1 MKYFFDVKNKLG
13 AFAIASGIFA
23 VITTINSQTIQL
35 TLWDKD
41 FAKPISILQWVNLS
55 YLLTAAVSTLLIG
68 RFADLI
74 GRKKMFMYG
83 LGIYGVATSMLIFVN
98 SFGLLLAIRSLQ
110 ALGAQC
116 VMGLS
121 IGLMT
126 TMFGDNNRGAAVG
139 LNTAVGAFGV
149 LFVPLSIGYLA
160 ENGNWRLFFIFPTL
174 LSLVSIMLL
183 RRINIGTEQATISK
197 VDYRS
202 LFFITLILSSF
213 SSSLTFFRIEEVSN
227 VISFTLLLVTPYFA
241 WLFIKRQQLVENPIL
256 PRGLRQDRRFMISL
270 LCVILY
276 FISIGGWSILSPYF
290 FTQGMGFNSFQYG
303 LMGTG
308 FGLILVPMSLYA
320 GKIYDSKGLKVSLYI
335 GAFGNIIAGIIWI
348 TTPYFLNVP
357 YVLLN
362 GVFGIAPLVAAVATD
377 AEIISKFNLQNRGTG
392 SSMIETLHVIF
403 AIAGTVIYSLIYD
416 LSLHKFIGPEAT
428 YSTEIFCFLTGI
440 IAVTNWGFLAYLV
453 KKNEKVLQ

>member
-1 MKYFFDVKNKLG
+1 MKYFFDVQNKLG

-41 FAKPISILQWVNLS
+41 FSKPISILQWVNLS

-83 LGIYGVATSMLIFVN
+83 LVIYGGATSMLIFVN
-98 SFGLLLAIRSLQ
+98 SFELLLAIRSIQ

-149 LFVPLSIGYLA
+149 LFVPLTIGYLA
-160 ENGNWRLFFIFPTL
+160 ENSYWRLFFIFPSL
-174 LSLVSIMLL
+174 LSIISVILL
-183 RRINIGTEQATISK
+183 KRINIGTENITITK
-197 VDYRS
+197 IDYRS
-202 LFFITLILSSF
+202 LVFITLILATF
-213 SSSLTFFRIEEVSN
+213 SSSLTFFRIDEVSN
-227 VISFTLLLVTPYFA
+227 FYSSLLLMCTPYFA
-241 WLFIKRQQLVENPIL
+241 WLFIKRQKTVENPIF
-256 PRGLRQDRRFMISL
+256 PRGLRQDKRFMISL
-270 LCVILY
+270 LCMIFY

-290 FTQGMGFNSFQYG
+290 FTEGMGFNSFQYG

-320 GKIYDSKGLKVSLYI
+320 GKIYDRKGLKVALYI
-335 GAFGNIIAGIIWI
+335 GSFGNIIAGIIWI

-362 GVFGIAPLVAAVATD
+362 GIFGIAPLISAVATD
-377 AEIISKFNLQNRGTG
+377 AEIMSKFNLQNRGTG

-403 AIAGTVIYSLIYD
+403 AITGTVIYSLLYD
-416 LSLHKFIGPEAT
+416 LSIDKFIGPDAT
-428 YSTEIFCFLTGI
+428 YSTEVFCFLTGI
-440 IAVTNWGFLAYLV
+440 IAITNWSYLAYLV

>member
-83 LGIYGVATSMLIFVN
+83 LGVYGVATSMLIFVN

-149 LFVPLSIGYLA
+149 LFVPLSIGFLA

-174 LSLVSIMLL
+174 LSLISILLL

-213 SSSLTFFRIEEVSN
+213 SSSLTFFRVEEVSN
-227 VISFTLLLVTPYFA
+227 VISFALLLLTPYFA
-241 WLFIKRQQLVENPIL
+241 WMFVKRQKIVENPIL
-256 PRGLRQDRRFMISL
+256 PRGLRQDKR
-270 LCVILY
+270 
-276 FISIGGWSILSPYF
+276 
-290 FTQGMGFNSFQYG
+290 
-303 LMGTG
+303 
-308 FGLILVPMSLYA
+308 
-320 GKIYDSKGLKVSLYI
+320 
-335 GAFGNIIAGIIWI
+335 
-348 TTPYFLNVP
+348 
-357 YVLLN
+357 
-362 GVFGIAPLVAAVATD
+362 
-377 AEIISKFNLQNRGTG
+377 
-392 SSMIETLHVIF
+392 
-403 AIAGTVIYSLIYD
+403 
-416 LSLHKFIGPEAT
+416 
-428 YSTEIFCFLTGI
+428 
-440 IAVTNWGFLAYLV
+440 
-453 KKNEKVLQ
+453 

>member
-1 MKYFFDVKNKLG
+1 MCVLYSIYSK
-13 AFAIASGIFA
+13 
-23 VITTINSQTIQL
+23 SQ
-35 TLWDKD
+35 
-41 FAKPISILQWVNLS
+41 VE
-55 YLLTAAVSTLLIG
+55 
-68 RFADLI
+68 R
-74 GRKKMFMYG
+74 
-83 LGIYGVATSMLIFVN
+83 N

-149 LFVPLSIGYLA
+149 LFVPLSIGFLA

-174 LSLVSIMLL
+174 LSLVSILLL

-227 VISFTLLLVTPYFA
+227 VISFALLLLTPFFA
-241 WLFIKRQQLVENPIL
+241 WMFVKRQKLVENPIL
-256 PRGLRQDRRFMISL
+256 PRGLRQDKRFMISL

-335 GAFGNIIAGIIWI
+335 GAIGNIIAGIIWI

-440 IAVTNWGFLAYLV
+440 IAVTNWGLLAYLV
-453 KKNEKVLQ
+453 KKNEKVLS